1 MDIDVQNFDASAL
14 GFVDDNDYSNL
25 AMMSEEARAR
35 IRKMRSQPSR
45 LGFITPEMRKQIQ
58 AQRLANQNVVGLG
71 VGVKDLVKVG
81 EVRKRAML
89 GFKPSPRQQMW
100 INAFRKKN
108 KEVEV
113 LGEKLKVALK
123 VGNKEQKKAY
133 ESQIQAILN
142 ELKQL
147 KAQNEDLLKKNNADA
162 IPEVVVK
169 EAEVAKTEY
178 DTPTPESATSEPM
191 ESVSET
197 TEVETTQPTTKK
209 MNWII
214 PALGIGVIAYFI
226 FKK

>member
-14 GFVDDNDYSNL
+14 GFVDDNEYSNL
-25 AMMSEEARAR
+25 AMISEEALARLRAMKGQSNR
-35 IRKMRSQPSR
+35 F
-45 LGFITPEMRKQIQ
+45 GITPEMRKQIQ
-58 AQRLANQNVVGLG
+58 AKRLSNQNVVGLG
-71 VGVKDLVKVG
+71 VGVKDLVKVA
-81 EVRKRAML
+81 EVRKRTML

-169 EAEVAKTEY
+169 EVEVAKTEY
-178 DTPTPESATSEPM
+178 DTPTPESATSEPI

-197 TEVETTQPTTKK
+197 TELETTQPTTKK